1 MTEGIRYTGSKKEIL
16 PKILE
21 LTKRLDVK
29 NILDGFGGTTRV
41 SQMYKIAGYNVDCN
55 DLAEYTQ
62 IFAKC
67 YLLNKNPKSY
77 YEEKIKYLNSLPGYR
92 GWYSE
97 NYGGDPK
104 KSTSIGE
111 DGLKKPWQLHNTT
124 RLDAIR
130 DEIDKISGDD
140 IEKSVLLTSL
150 VMALDKVDNT
160 LGHQVAYL
168 KDWSGRSF
176 NKLEL
181 KVPNLL
187 LGSGNYNVFK
197 GDIFDIKGG
206 YDLIYLDPPYGT
218 NNEKTKTTRVR
229 YASYYH
235 LWTTIIKN
243 DKPQL
248 VGKSKRR
255 YEFSSDTLP
264 GAVSVFESTN
274 YDRVKGS
281 IDKLLELDSKYFI
294 FSYNNKSKVKISDLV
309 DIFSQHRLLE
319 TIEFSHKENVMKKL
333 TSNKEWLGD
342 QNKNLEYLFLIEKKG

>member
-21 LTKRLDVK
+21 LTKKLDVK
-29 NILDGFGGTTRV
+29 NILDGFAGTTRV
-41 SQMYKIAGYNVDCN
+41 SQMYKMNGYNIDCN
-55 DLAEYTQ
+55 DLAIYSK
-62 IFAKC
+62 IFGNC
-67 YLLNKNPKSY
+67 YLINDKPKSY
-77 YEEKIKYLNSLPGYR
+77 YEDKINHLNSLNGVY

-97 NYGGDPK
+97 NYGGDGK
-104 KSTSIGE
+104 KDTSIGK
-111 DGLKKPWQLHNTT
+111 DGLKKPWQLHNTMK
-124 RLDAIR
+124 LDAIR
-130 DEIDKISGDD
+130 DEIDIISEND

-150 VMALDKVDNT
+150 IMSLDKVDNT

-168 KDWSGRSF
+168 KEWSPRSS
-176 NKLEL
+176 NKMEL

-187 LGSGNYNVFK
+187 ISKGDYNVFND
-197 GDIFDIKGG
+197 DIFNIKKE

-235 LWTTIIKN
+235 IWTTIIKN
-243 DKPQL
+243 DKPEL
-248 VGKSKRR
+248 IGKSKRR

-274 YDRVKGS
+274 YDVVKKS
-281 IDKLLELDSKYFI
+281 IEDLLKLNSKYFI

-309 DIFSQHRLLE
+309 DIFSQYKLLE
-319 TIEFSHKENVMKKL
+319 TLEFSHKENVMKRL

-342 QNKNLEYLFLIEKKG
+342 QNKNLEYLFLIEKN

>member
-21 LTKRLDVK
+21 LTKKLDVK
-29 NILDGFGGTTRV
+29 NVLDAFAGTTRV
-41 SQMYKIAGYNVDCN
+41 SQMYKINGYNVDCN
-55 DLAEYTQ
+55 DLAIYSK
-62 IFAKC
+62 IFGNC
-67 YLLNKNPKSY
+67 YLINNKPKSY
-77 YEEKIKYLNSLPGYR
+77 YQEKIDYLNSLEGVF

-97 NYGGDPK
+97 NYGGDGK
-104 KSTSIGE
+104 NTTSVAK
-111 DGLKKPWQLHNTT
+111 DGLKRPWQLNNTMK
-124 RLDAIR
+124 LDAIR
-130 DEIDKISGDD
+130 DEIDNISEDE

-150 VMALDKVDNT
+150 IMALDKVDNT

-168 KDWSGRSF
+168 KEWSSRSSS
-176 NKLEL
+176 KMEL
-181 KVPNLL
+181 VVPNLL
-187 LGSGNYNVFK
+187 FGTGKYNVLS
-197 GDIFDIKGG
+197 GDVFNIKNK

-235 LWTTIIKN
+235 IWTTIIKN

-264 GAVSVFESTN
+264 GAISVFESTK
-274 YDRVKGS
+274 YDVVKQS
-281 IDKLLELDSKYFI
+281 IEDLLNLDSKYFI

-309 DIFSQHRLLE
+309 DIFSQYKLLE
-319 TIEFSHKENVMKKL
+319 TLEFSHKENVMKKL

-342 QNKNLEYLFLIEKKG
+342 QNKNLEYLFLIEK

>member
-21 LTKRLDVK
+21 LTKKIGVK
-29 NILDGFGGTTRV
+29 NILDGFSGTTRV
-41 SQMYKIAGYNVDCN
+41 SQMYKIHGYNVDCN
-55 DLAEYTQ
+55 DLAPYSK
-62 IFAKC
+62 IFGMA
-67 YLLNKNPKSY
+67 YLINNKEGY
-77 YEEKIKYLNSLPGYR
+77 YYQEKINYLNSLRGYY

-97 NYGGDPK
+97 NYGGDGERK
-104 KSTSIGE
+104 TSVAA
-111 DGLKKPWQLHNTT
+111 DGLKKPWQLHNTMK
-124 RLDAIR
+124 LDAIR
-130 DEIDKISGDD
+130 NEIDKIS
-140 IEKSVLLTSL
+140 ENEVEWSVLLTSL
-150 VMALDKVDNT
+150 IMALDKVDNT

-168 KDWSGRSF
+168 NEWSPRSY
-176 NKLEL
+176 NKLIM

-187 LGSGNYNVFK
+187 CGGGNYNVLSD
-197 GDIFDIKGG
+197 DIFHIKGE

-243 DKPQL
+243 DKPHL

-255 YEFSSDTLP
+255 WEFSSDKLP

-274 YDRVKGS
+274 YDVVKKS
-281 IDKLLELDSKYFI
+281 ISDLLKLNSKYFI

-309 DIFSQHRLLE
+309 DMFNEYKLLE
-319 TIEFSHKENVMKKL
+319 IVEFSHKENIMKKL
-333 TSNKEWLGD
+333 TSNGEWMGD
-342 QNKNLEYLFLIEKKG
+342 GNENLEYLFLIEK